1 MKTPSLKSIAT
12 AVAAALAVGLAACG
26 DRPSDADKVG
36 QANPP
41 PMASRDRPADPTQP
55 KTADADA
62 AKTAREAGKV
72 VDDAALTN
80 RVKDALGA
88 EPDLKTVSINV
99 DSSGGVIT
107 LKGTTDSQD
116 KRKKAEQVAEN
127 VAGVRSVRNEMVVIK
142 G

>member
-1 MKTPSLKSIAT
+1 
-12 AVAAALAVGLAACG
+12 V
-26 DRPSDADKVG
+26 
-36 QANPP
+36 
-41 PMASRDRPADPTQP
+41 
-55 KTADADA
+55 
-62 AKTAREAGKV
+62 
-72 VDDAALTN
+72 
-80 RVKDALGA
+80 GA